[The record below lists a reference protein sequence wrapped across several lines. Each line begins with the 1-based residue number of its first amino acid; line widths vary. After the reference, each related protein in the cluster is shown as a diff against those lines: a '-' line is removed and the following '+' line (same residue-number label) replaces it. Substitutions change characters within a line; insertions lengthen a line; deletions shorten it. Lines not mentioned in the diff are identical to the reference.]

1 MKTELSKAMKAEPP
15 GRPTTLLLTFTLALF
30 GAGACGAAPDEQE
43 ASAYETSE
51 TGGEVESA
59 AAALASAPSCV
70 GMRSGT
76 IKRTRLP
83 GQWTGIIDNACDRSV
98 RVNLDIGCA
107 NPDPGCRTYA
117 ARTSHNATWWAGVA
131 SSCFRKVYE
140 CN

>member
-1 MKTELSKAMKAEPP
+1 MKTESMMRANS
-15 GRPTTLLLTFTLALF
+15 LLLTFALALV
-30 GAGACGAAPDEQE
+30 GAGGCGEAPNQEQISAEDTTE
-43 ASAYETSE
+43 ASLGEAPETA
-51 TGGEVESA
+51 EVGSA
-59 AAALASAPSCV
+59 AAALASAPACV

-83 GQWTGIIDNACDRSV
+83 GQWTGIIDNACDRAV
-98 RVNLDIGCA
+98 RINLDIGCA
-107 NPDPGCRTYA
+107 NPDPGCRTYE

>member
-1 MKTELSKAMKAEPP
+1 MKTELGKTMKTEPP
-15 GRPTTLLLTFTLALF
+15 VRGTTLLLTFTLALF
-30 GAGACGAAPDEQE
+30 GAGACGAAPDQEQ
-43 ASAYETSE
+43 ASADETKE
-51 TGGEVESA
+51 IDGEVESA
-59 AAALASAPSCV
+59 AAAVASAPSCV

-76 IKRTRLP
+76 IKRTSLP

-98 RVNLDIGCA
+98 RINLDIGCG

-117 ARTSHNATWWAGVA
+117 ARTSHNATWWAGLG